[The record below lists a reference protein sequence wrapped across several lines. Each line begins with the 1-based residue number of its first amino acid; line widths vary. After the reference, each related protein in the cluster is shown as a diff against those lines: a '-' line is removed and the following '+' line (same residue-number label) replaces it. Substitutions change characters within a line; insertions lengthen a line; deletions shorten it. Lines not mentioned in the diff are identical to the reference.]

1 MANKYRLVKLTGT
14 TAQTTGSIAKVL
26 ALASAGPC
34 RIEFGSF
41 STPEAQFTPTS
52 VIESID
58 VPDGTYIDG
67 PAGRI
72 SGSNYL
78 VYIND

>member
-1 MANKYRLVKLTGT
+1 MANIKVVKLTGT
-14 TAQTTGSIAKVL
+14 SCETTGSIAKVL

-34 RIEFGSF
+34 RIECGSF

>member
-1 MANKYRLVKLTGT
+1 MANQYNVRKLSGT
-14 TAQTTGSIAKVL
+14 NCVTTGSIAKVL
-26 ALASAGPC
+26 ALDSAGPC

-41 STPEAQFTPTS
+41 STPETQFTPTS
-52 VIESID
+52 IIENIN

>member
-1 MANKYRLVKLTGT
+1 MANKYRLIKIAGVSCE
-14 TAQTTGSIAKVL
+14 ATGSIAKVL

>member
-1 MANKYRLVKLTGT
+1 MANIKVVKLTST
-14 TAQTTGSIAKVL
+14 SCETTGSIAKVL

>member
-1 MANKYRLVKLTGT
+1 MANQYNVRKLSGT
-14 TAQTTGSIAKVL
+14 NCVTTGSIAKVL

-41 STPEAQFTPTS
+41 SLPETSFTSSGVHTN
-52 VIESID
+52 ID

-78 VYIND
+78 VYLNK

>member
-1 MANKYRLVKLTGT
+1 MANKYRLIKIAG
-14 TAQTTGSIAKVL
+14 ASCEATGSIAKVL
-26 ALASAGPC
+26 SLDSAGPC

-41 STPEAQFTPTS
+41 STPETQFTPTS
-52 VIESID
+52 VIESVN